1 MADQQTRLCST
12 GRRGSPRKSPV
23 SGRSREHAKVAVAV
37 DARRQHQVGKAV
49 EQLEPGCGTEDDP
62 VRSSGVEHPSMT
74 MQWKCQWGLADGGT
88 GGSASVR
95 IGFLAG
101 DVNQNRVVTISDL
114 LRSMPCCRN
123 S

>member
-1 MADQQTRLCST
+1 MRGGSTR
-12 GRRGSPRKSPV
+12 V
-23 SGRSREHAKVAVAV
+23 
-37 DARRQHQVGKAV
+37 ARR
-49 EQLEPGCGTEDDP
+49 
-62 VRSSGVEHPSMT
+62 SSNSSSVAAWKMTPPAAAASNTPSMT

-114 LRSMPCCRN
+114 LAVNAVLSQFVSALNYLRDVNAS
-123 S
+123 